1 MAEEYDSTAIDF
13 MATARNRFAAAAE
26 DERELRRKFVEDLK
40 LASPDGDDQWDPQ
53 IKLQRE
59 IAGRPAMAFPRCH
72 TFVQQVSNEARQNKP
87 QVKFAPRLDADKDTA
102 EVYEGLARFIQYE
115 SNAQIAYETAIEYS
129 AGGSFGYYRFLTE
142 YCDDETDE
150 QDLKIVPVM
159 DPLTVYGILV
169 PTCFNRKPKFAFVV
183 EEIPKEE
190 YKQIYGKSE
199 MASLSWDDS
208 GRRAE
213 GWVGSD
219 CVRIA
224 EYWWCEDVKVKG
236 KRRPQCK
243 VQSCKINGMEILPG
257 EDGETSKTEWAGSEI
272 PIVPVLGKQMII
284 EGKPRLSSVVR
295 SQKSAQQLINYS
307 KTRIA
312 ETLAT
317 APISPFMVAN
327 GQIAGFEKEWAG
339 LNREVRPYITYN
351 VIDVAGRPAPP
362 PQRQVQ
368 EPPIQSLSAFVA
380 QEIDDMKAT
389 TGIYDASLGAKSN
402 ETSAKAINARAESA
416 NLTTM
421 HFLDNLERSFKQAG
435 KVIEEMIPKIY
446 DTKREVTILGAD
458 EKSKVVQI
466 NAEHQDD
473 AGKSHHY
480 KIAGNRCPLIITMGR
495 AYDSKRQET
504 VDFMQEIIRTVPT
517 LVPILGDIM
526 LRNSDMAGADEA
538 AERLHKMLPPQLQ
551 DQDTPLPP
559 QAQAAIAQAHQQM
572 QMMQGELAKLTME
585 REAKH
590 VEHMGKMQEIQAKA
604 QADLA
609 LEDKK
614 LLTQITVAEI
624 NTKAQIVADREADRR
639 ELEAQFHT
647 QAHEVALQAMQGQQA
662 QQMAAQQGVQQSQQ
676 SAQDAAQ
683 QAQVQQSA
691 TPAQG
696 EGE

>member
-1 MAEEYDSTAIDF
+1 
-13 MATARNRFAAAAE
+13 
-26 DERELRRKFVEDLK
+26 
-40 LASPDGDDQWDPQ
+40 
-53 IKLQRE
+53 
-59 IAGRPAMAFPRCH
+59 
-72 TFVQQVSNEARQNKP
+72 
-87 QVKFAPRLDADKDTA
+87 
-102 EVYEGLARFIQYE
+102 
-115 SNAQIAYETAIEYS
+115 
-129 AGGSFGYYRFLTE
+129 
-142 YCDDETDE
+142 
-150 QDLKIVPVM
+150 
-159 DPLTVYGILV
+159 
-169 PTCFNRKPKFAFVV
+169 
-183 EEIPKEE
+183 
-190 YKQIYGKSE
+190 
-199 MASLSWDDS
+199 
-208 GRRAE
+208 
-213 GWVGSD
+213 
-219 CVRIA
+219 
-224 EYWWCEDVKVKG
+224 
-236 KRRPQCK
+236 
-243 VQSCKINGMEILPG
+243 
-257 EDGETSKTEWAGSEI
+257 
-272 PIVPVLGKQMII
+272 
-284 EGKPRLSSVVR
+284 
-295 SQKSAQQLINYS
+295 
-307 KTRIA
+307 
-312 ETLAT
+312 
-317 APISPFMVAN
+317 
-327 GQIAGFEKEWAG
+327 
-339 LNREVRPYITYN
+339 
-351 VIDVAGRPAPP
+351 
-362 PQRQVQ
+362 
-368 EPPIQSLSAFVA
+368 
-380 QEIDDMKAT
+380 
-389 TGIYDASLGAKSN
+389 
-402 ETSAKAINARAESA
+402 
-416 NLTTM
+416 
-421 HFLDNLERSFKQAG
+421 
-435 KVIEEMIPKIY
+435 
-446 DTKREVTILGAD
+446 
-458 EKSKVVQI
+458 
-466 NAEHQDD
+466 
-473 AGKSHHY
+473 
-480 KIAGNRCPLIITMGR
+480 MGR